1 MLEGGGGG
9 GGAKGLL
16 NKGGG
21 SNRLPVEFPQVQT
34 SINYC
39 VPNIFMIACLCHL
52 GNPLLL
58 AYPVKCPGSGKNTSL
73 ERERDGS

>member
-1 MLEGGGGG
+1 M
-9 GGAKGLL
+9 
-16 NKGGG
+16 
-21 SNRLPVEFPQVQT
+21 RLIATQQNSLKSSPLCLQEN
-34 SINYC
+34 SGINYINYC